1 MLPVLAAV
9 SAVSQIAQLVPSFLK
24 MFGEDQPPTIV
35 TRAAEIAQSITG
47 ALNPEDALKKLQED
61 SEMLAKF
68 QDAAEARAADILK
81 AHLADI
87 QSARSRDVEIQ
98 RIKGSNKRA
107 DALVVCCVIGIAAC
121 IIISCFAVDLNE
133 FGKTVVNVAL
143 GAFLGTWAQVN
154 NFEFGSTNS
163 NKDKDKALANV
174 TAGKDNG

>member
-61 SEMLAKF
+61 SELLAKF
-68 QDAAEARAADILK
+68 RDAAEARAADIMK
-81 AHLADI
+81 AHLQDI

-98 RIKGSNKRA
+98 KIKGGNSRA
-107 DALVVCCVIGIAAC
+107 DILAGLAVLTVIACLSVVVMVSDIDDFAKGVITMICGR
-121 IIISCFAVDLNE
+121 
-133 FGKTVVNVAL
+133 AL
-143 GAFLGTWAQVN
+143 GWVEQV
-154 NFEFGSTNS
+154 FSFDFGSTRS
-163 NKDKDKALANV
+163 NKVKDETINKLS
-174 TAGKDNG
+174 KDNG

>member
-1 MLPVLAAV
+1 MLPILGVV

-24 MFGEDQPPTIV
+24 MFGEDQPPTVV

-47 ALNPEDALKKLQED
+47 VLNPEEALKKLKED
-61 SEMLAKF
+61 DELLAKF
-68 QDAAEARAADILK
+68 RDAAEARAADILK
-81 AHLADI
+81 AHLLDI

-98 RIKGSNKRA
+98 RIRGSNKRA
-107 DALVVCCVIGIAAC
+107 DALVACCIIGIIAC
-121 IIISCFAVDLNE
+121 IGLSCFVVDLNE

-163 NKDKDKALANV
+163 SKDKDKAIASLSQQSGV
-174 TAGKDNG
+174 